1 VDRASFLLLYPK
13 FIELTTAYKVEYG
26 WNESRIMN
34 RRRCSPCSPVDRWFL
49 VKDVGLNSVYAA
61 AWRVMMQLAAAVND
75 TATAALCEREADVS
89 TRAILT
95 KMFQPS
101 LAGFRSLYVDW
112 DGREKVSGANVVQN
126 LLPLL
131 LPTLPRNVVDAMIAE
146 VRSSCLRKLV
156 KHVCETCL

>member
-1 VDRASFLLLYPK
+1 
-13 FIELTTAYKVEYG
+13 
-26 WNESRIMN
+26 MN

-75 TATAALCEREADVS
+75 TTTAVLCEREADVS

-101 LAGFRSLYVDW
+101 LAAFRSLYVDW
-112 DGREKVSGANVVQN
+112 DGREKVSEANVVQN

-146 VRSSCLRKLV
+146 VCLRKLV
-156 KHVCETCL
+156 KPVCETCL